1 MKKKFKLFATIGSLA
16 LAICM
21 MTIGVLAASTVTLD
35 VNSTVSFNVSSVF
48 STITGVADG
57 TGAAAKFTVK
67 TYSGEGTSMT
77 PVATIAAQD
86 LGNMNFTDDDTQIVY
101 TFTISNDAP
110 AGTGNTSVQYS
121 VALAGET
128 TTALESATQL
138 SGEFSDNAS
147 GKIAQGAKAVTVTY
161 TLTLSDVT
169 KSFAAVNISFDISV
183 SAVAA

>member
-16 LAICM
+16 LAVCM

-57 TGAAAKFTVK
+57 TGAKAKFTVK

-77 PVATIAAQD
+77 PVATINAQD
-86 LGNMNFTDDDTQIVY
+86 LGNMNFTDDDTAIVY

-121 VALAGET
+121 VTLAEET

-138 SGEFSDNAS
+138 SGEFSNAT
-147 GKIAQGAKAVTVTY
+147 GKIAQGADAVTVTY